1 MPSPSRALQ
10 DCTDTDRNF
19 TAYQNRFTM
28 NGEENNAGRT
38 NFWYSFDFGLAHFIS
53 LNGET
58 DFAYSPEWPF
68 VRDLSGNET
77 LPKENETFSTDS
89 GPFGYINGSWKD
101 NKAYEQY
108 QWLAKDLASI
118 DRKKTPW
125 VFAMSHRPM
134 YSSEVASYQKN
145 VRNAW
150 EELMLEHGV
159 DAYFAGHIHWYERL
173 FPLGNNTID
182 HSSIKSNN
190 TYLTNPGISMTHIV
204 NGAAGN
210 IESHSTLPANETL
223 PITNVLNQKDY
234 GFGKL
239 TVNSAT
245 QASWQWIKGVDG
257 SVGDKLTLLKRGH

>member
-1 MPSPSRALQ
+1 
-10 DCTDTDRNF
+10 
-19 TAYQNRFTM
+19 M

-53 LNGET
+53 LDGET

-108 QWLAKDLASI
+108 QWLAKDLAGI
-118 DRKKTPW
+118 DRQKTPW

-134 YSSEVASYQKN
+134 YSSEVSSYQKN

-159 DAYFAGHIHWYERL
+159 DAYFAGHVSCSLERI
-173 FPLGNNTID
+173 GDDT
-182 HSSIKSNN
+182 SM
-190 TYLTNPGISMTHIV
+190 LTMVLADSLV
-204 NGAAGN
+204 RA
-210 IESHSTLPANETL
+210 SLPARKWHRRPLFHQGQQHL
-223 PITNVLNQKDY
+223 PHEPGYFDDPHRQ
-234 GFGKL
+234 
-239 TVNSAT
+239 
-245 QASWQWIKGVDG
+245 
-257 SVGDKLTLLKRGH
+257 RRRR